1 MASQDRTR
9 RNMMASTKNALSRLS
24 CTICALLAV
33 AMAFDAE
40 AALPKM
46 VAHRGAGDL
55 TMPEASLPAYSNAIA
70 TACDIV
76 KLDVQ
81 FTRDGVAV
89 MGHDVTLKR
98 NMDWDVRIA
107 DMTYAEI
114 LEKGRYVE
122 NGKPGELRIVRLDQ
136 ALDIVKTAPE
146 LWLDF
151 KDSERFHPWQADK
164 ALAAFRAA
172 GIGLDRV
179 MVATFNKKA
188 LKYVQQA
195 HPQVRRVAHCS
206 FEPDVDKE
214 QEFKAI
220 LAFCREYGLF
230 GLNMPVKKRQMNAN
244 DVEWFKSR
252 GLWVSLW
259 YVQDAETAVT
269 YGTAN
274 ADAFV
279 TDNVS
284 TVRKA
289 LSGIKK

>member
-1 MASQDRTR
+1 MTSLQE
-9 RNMMASTKNALSRLS
+9 NAFSRIARA
-24 CTICALLAV
+24 ICALSAV
-33 AMAFDAE
+33 ALAYCAE

-55 TMPEASLPAYSNAIA
+55 TMPEASLPAYSNAVA

-89 MGHDVTLKR
+89 TGHDVTLKR
-98 NMDWDVRIA
+98 NMGWDVRIA

-114 LEKGRYVE
+114 LEKGRYLE
-122 NGKPGELRIVRLDQ
+122 NGKRGELRIARLDQ
-136 ALDIVKTAPE
+136 ALEIVKTVPE
-146 LWLDF
+146 FWLDF
-151 KDSERFHPWQADK
+151 KDSERFRPWHADR
-164 ALAAFRAA
+164 ALAAFRDA

-188 LKYVQQA
+188 LKYVRQA

-214 QEFKAI
+214 QEFAAI
-220 LAFCREYGLF
+220 LAFSREYGLF
-230 GLNMPVKKRQMNAN
+230 GLNMPVKKRQTNA
-244 DVEWFKSR
+244 DDLAWFKSR

-259 YVQDAETAVT
+259 YVQDAETAVH
-269 YGTAN
+269 YGKAN

-289 LSGIKK
+289 LAGAGK